1 MANVLQTAMRVMGFT
16 DDEEHDQDLDIKN
29 SRISVKQRHNV
40 VSLCSDEDTN
50 LKKRQPIVIHI
61 VPNEFEDVRRITQ
74 GLQNQAII
82 TVNLGL
88 LDDDL
93 RKRIIDFVSGTVYAL
108 DGSLMKIADMV
119 YLLAAKGVRLQE
131 EGETFNSNL
140 SRQKWMPD

>member
-1 MANVLQTAMRVMGFT
+1 MANVLQTALRVMGFV
-16 DDEEHDQDLDIKN
+16 DDEEHDQGLDIEN
-29 SRISVKQRHNV
+29 SRISVKQRRNV
-40 VSLCSDEDTN
+40 ISLSNDEDTN
-50 LKKRQPIVIHI
+50 LKKRQPMVINI

-88 LDDDL
+88 LNDEL

-108 DGSLMKIADMV
+108 DGSLMKLADMV

-131 EGETFNSNL
+131 EGEAFNSNI
-140 SRQKWMPD
+140 SRQKWMSE